1 MTVYVITGV
10 SKAMGV
16 SLIYIYSSTCIRVSY
31 LNPTIWF
38 EFLRQI
44 AEDQKNQADLVPTST
59 SSTQTSP
66 NTPTSLKQAA
76 TDTAGIVGERGI
88 DWPG

>member
-31 LNPTIWF
+31 LNPTI
-38 EFLRQI
+38 
-44 AEDQKNQADLVPTST
+44 
-59 SSTQTSP
+59 
-66 NTPTSLKQAA
+66 
-76 TDTAGIVGERGI
+76 
-88 DWPG
+88 